1 MPLGRTCGW
10 LRGYSSCQKKTLA
23 PGHLSPS
30 SPAVVAVPL
39 LSNNSEGEDDTPPL
53 FLFTRRGRASGSRKG
68 SAPCL
73 LLRGGVMA
81 VVVERRIGAA
91 VQHRGQR
98 RSMPNLG
105 RKGCSCYAR
114 CCHGRLILLY
124 PAALLA
130 VLIVSVAPG
139 LPPLSA
145 SSGGSNG
152 GGRPDAWGSLA
163 WFGIKVAVL
172 GFQLTTR

>member
-1 MPLGRTCGW
+1 VGGSGATLAA
-10 LRGYSSCQKKTLA
+10 KKTLA

-30 SPAVVAVPL
+30 SPVVVAVP

-68 SAPCL
+68 SAPRL
-73 LLRGGVMA
+73 IRRGGVMV

-91 VQHRGQR
+91 VQHRGRQ

-130 VLIVSVAPG
+130 VLVVSVALG
-139 LPPLSA
+139 LPPICRPLPVDRTV
-145 SSGGSNG
+145 GEGQMC
-152 GGRPDAWGSLA
+152 GGRWPGLE
-163 WFGIKVAVL
+163 
-172 GFQLTTR
+172 